1 MLLCLQ
7 DIDAMFHCLQDINA
21 MLHCL
26 QDINAML
33 HCLQDIDVMLLCLQ
47 DIDAMLHFFLRCLK
61 DNGVS
66 IKSNSFKL
74 IILLVTSL
82 ETQRCPG
89 NS

>member
-7 DIDAMFHCLQDINA
+7 DIDAMF
-21 MLHCL
+21 HCL

-61 DNGVS
+61 NKGMS
-66 IKSNSFKL
+66 IKSNSFQL
-74 IILLVTSL
+74 ITLLVTSL